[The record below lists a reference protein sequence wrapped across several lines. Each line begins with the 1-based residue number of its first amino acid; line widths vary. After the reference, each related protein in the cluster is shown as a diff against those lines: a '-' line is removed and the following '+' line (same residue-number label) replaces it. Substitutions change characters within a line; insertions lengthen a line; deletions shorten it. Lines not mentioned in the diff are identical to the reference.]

1 MLRNQ
6 QWELARDY
14 FQRSMNLQAS
24 VETTM
29 EMARLMEKMGDHKK
43 SSDLYQQGLLLAE
56 QKK

>member
-1 MLRNQ
+1 M
-6 QWELARDY
+6 
-14 FQRSMNLQAS
+14 S